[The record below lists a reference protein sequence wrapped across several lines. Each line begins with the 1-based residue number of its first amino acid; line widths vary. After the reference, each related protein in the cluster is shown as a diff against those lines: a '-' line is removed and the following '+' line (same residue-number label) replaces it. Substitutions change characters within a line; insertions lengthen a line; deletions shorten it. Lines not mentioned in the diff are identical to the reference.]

1 MGNVIG
7 FHARASAQTSDVAGR
22 TTSGGQMAPSGQLSE
37 NQRITS
43 SYLRAV
49 KVEPSSSR
57 SKKRPSFATRR
68 PTVERDSER
77 AAANAEAQ
85 AMRLDRSSVSMVADH
100 SGSFPTF
107 QANSVGKVQL
117 AHRHGKLDKST
128 MPTAPEVRATIRQAL
143 KERGIGAIKIIT
155 QMKRDGLVTVDR
167 TYLRDFL
174 IGKKQSLGPDFI
186 DVLADFLGLEPKQLR
201 VSRGIPLPA
210 IRKGAKP
217 HLYVAEHMEHHGLDD
232 ETMASRMDGVS
243 AVAVA
248 KWRADPSKM
257 QEWQVAAVLHALGEE
272 DPAIL
277 TKPPAPRRR
286 LQRPPKT
293 IRKRVSSA

>member
-7 FHARASAQTSDVAGR
+7 FHARASAAGR
-22 TTSGGQMAPSGQLSE
+22 STEGGQTASSGQLSE

-68 PTVERDSER
+68 PTVERDNER

-85 AMRLDRSSVSMVADH
+85 AMRLERSSVSMEADH

-107 QANSVGKVQL
+107 QAISVGKVQL

-128 MPTAPEVRATIRQAL
+128 MPTAAEVRATIRKAL
-143 KERGIGAIKIIT
+143 TDRGLGEVEIVSQLKNDGA
-155 QMKRDGLVTVDR
+155 VTVDR

-174 IGKKQSLGPDFI
+174 IDKKQSLGPDFI
-186 DVLADFLGLEPKQLR
+186 DVLADFLALDPKQLR
-201 VSRGIPLPA
+201 VSKGIPLPS

-217 HLYVAEHMEHHGLDD
+217 HLYIAEHMEHRGLDD

-243 AVAVA
+243 AIAVG

-257 QEWQVAAVLHALGEE
+257 QEWQIAAILHALGEE
-272 DPAIL
+272 DPAAL

-286 LQRPPKT
+286 TPAPPKAA
-293 IRKRVSSA
+293 RKRAAGR